1 MLTWLSPVSRFK
13 MGPGVSAGSVTKREM
28 HRVGAVCLF
37 ALHFANVEH
46 GILLG
51 LWVPAGQTLLQ

>member
-13 MGPGVSAGSVTKREM
+13 MGPGVSARSLTKREK
-28 HRVGAVCLF
+28 HGEGAVCLF

-51 LWVPAGQTLLQ
+51 L